1 MTDSS
6 APFAAAPVA
15 PSPAIPSRATTS
27 PATPPAAAVTVEG
40 ARFSTSLATITG
52 LLLCVA
58 ALPVVFWIIST
69 WMGGMLGGGAAGLLT
84 VPICCV
90 LVWLAS
96 RRPAWTAAVPER
108 SGAHALMIAALIG
121 YGVGLG
127 WSLQT
132 WDALMLSGVMLP
144 ILVWAWIW
152 GTAGYGVAKA
162 LAFPIGFTWFAL
174 PYEHFLRRSVDIPL
188 QIWSADIAALL
199 LRLADYPIR
208 IWREFTI
215 YTDEFYVIVNETC
228 SGMNMIITLAMYTLI
243 FGWATQPSLRNRIYL
258 VVLIFPTAMLANG
271 VRIAVIYLM
280 GHHGDQALA
289 MGPWHTRSAYL
300 IFLPVFWFIYVVN
313 NALTRRW
320 VARRR
325 AAAAAASQ

>member
-1 MTDSS
+1 MTDGGRWS
-6 APFAAAPVA
+6 ALSATAAAICL
-15 PSPAIPSRATTS
+15 AI
-27 PATPPAAAVTVEG
+27 
-40 ARFSTSLATITG
+40 
-52 LLLCVA
+52 A
-58 ALPVVFWIIST
+58 ALPVVFWLIEV
-69 WMGGMLGGGAAGLLT
+69 WLGGVLGGGAAGLLT

-96 RRPAWTAAVPER
+96 RRPAWNAALPDR
-108 SGAHALMIAALIG
+108 PGATALMGVGVIG
-121 YGVGLG
+121 YAVGL
-127 WSLQT
+127 WLSLRT
-132 WDALMLSGVMLP
+132 WDALMICGALLPVM
-144 ILVWAWIW
+144 VGAWIW
-152 GTAGYGVAKA
+152 GTAGWAKAKA
-162 LAFPIGFTWFAL
+162 LAFPIGFSLFAL
-174 PYEHFLRRSVDIPL
+174 PYEHFLRRSVDVPL

-215 YTDEFYVIVNETC
+215 YTEEFYVIVNETC
-228 SGMNMIITLAMYTLI
+228 SGMNMIITLSMYVLI
-243 FGWATQPSLRNRIYL
+243 FGWATQPSIRNRIYL
-258 VVLIFPTAMLANG
+258 VLLIFPTAMLANG

-313 NALTRRW
+313 NALTRRY

-325 AAAAAASQ
+325 AAPPPAAA